1 MHPPCRWSLQLEARL
16 LPAQLLQ
23 AETPHDVCAPSPCFL
38 ACLRVCVRACR
49 TRSNNV
55 SQQKA
60 GPPRAVRTSGALW
73 WRRSCRCCRSFA
85 PPFPLGT
92 AVRFLLNYLYRVPEH
107 LNLEM
112 GGFYPTTPQCPDL
125 GLDMCGRLSWRISG
139 IGDGLDTPEWVRPG
153 HANPPSAHPF
163 DTTPPAK

>member
-1 MHPPCRWSLQLEARL
+1 MHPPCRCRSNLRLASCLPSYYRQRL
-16 LPAQLLQ
+16 LTMSALLRL
-23 AETPHDVCAPSPCFL
+23 ASSL
-38 ACLRVCVRACR
+38 ACACVRACR

-73 WRRSCRCCRSFA
+73 WRRSCRCSRSFA

-92 AVRFLLNYLYRVPEH
+92 AVRSLLNYLYRVPED